1 MSFSQ
6 SADLEFSDVHYKQ
19 VTRKRKM
26 FLFNDIDIVSK
37 LILSFSCLMNKTK
50 WIKVFFPAFLQR
62 KHNKNEK

>member
-6 SADLEFSDVHYKQ
+6 SADLELSDVHYEQ

-50 WIKVFFPAFLQR
+50 WIKVFFLAFLQR
-62 KHNKNEK
+62 MHNENEK